1 MADPAAR
8 RATRRAVAIP
18 GLLFRLLK
26 RIETRTLLV
35 LLACAAGVWGFLEVA
50 DEVAEGD
57 TAGLDRRILLAL
69 RSAADPNDPIG
80 PRTFEEAM
88 RDVTALGGFTV
99 LTIVTVAAALAFLL
113 HGRRRHA
120 LVMVVTVLL
129 AELSSEA
136 AKLVYDR
143 PRPDLVSHGSYVY
156 SGSFPSGHSM
166 LSAATYFTLAVLI
179 ASLEPKRGTKR
190 MVFGLAALLV
200 LAVGVSRIYLGVHWP
215 SDVLGG
221 WSLGL
226 AWALAAWFALIRL
239 GGRTRA

>member
-1 MADPAAR
+1 LEPDTAR
-8 RATRRAVAIP
+8 RPRRRAVAIP

-35 LLACAAGVWGFLEVA
+35 LLAAAAGVWGFLAVA
-50 DEVAEGD
+50 DEVTEGE
-57 TAGLDRRILLAL
+57 TADIDRRILLAL
-69 RSAADPNDPIG
+69 RNPADPNDPIG

-88 RDVTALGGFTV
+88 RDITALGGFTV
-99 LTIVTVAAALAFLL
+99 LTIVTVVAALVFLF

-120 LVMVVTVLL
+120 LVMVGAVLL
-129 AELSSEA
+129 AQLSSEA
-136 AKLVYDR
+136 TKAIFAR

-190 MVFGLAALLV
+190 LVFGLAALIV

-226 AWALAAWFALIRL
+226 AWALAAWVALFRL
-239 GGRTRA
+239 GARTKP